1 MSGGTDNSCHLAGD
15 RAIYG
20 QILSENPASAL
31 PQPFRMSQRGFTL
44 IELLIV
50 VAIISILAAIAV
62 PGLLRARMPGNEASA
77 IASLRVI
84 SSGQVAFA
92 ASCGGGG
99 YAASLNALST
109 PPTGSIPFV
118 PTDVGTGT
126 KQGYSFAVAQAGVA
140 IAAQGQTCNAVAAS
154 SSGFFADAG
163 PITPGMTGT
172 RFFATSESGEFKVS
186 YAAITPA
193 NFATAQH
200 LQ

>member
-1 MSGGTDNSCHLAGD
+1 
-15 RAIYG
+15 
-20 QILSENPASAL
+20 
-31 PQPFRMSQRGFTL
+31 MSQRGFTL

-84 SSGQVAFA
+84 GSGQVAFA

-99 YAASLNALST
+99 FAGTLTALAT
-109 PPTGSIPFV
+109 APTGSIPFV

-126 KQGYSFAVAQAGVA
+126 KQGYNFTVAQGGVV
-140 IAAQGQTCNAVAAS
+140 IAAAALTCNSVADSHSA
-154 SSGFFADAG
+154 FFAAG
-163 PITPGMTGT
+163 APVTPGMTGT
-172 RFFATSESGEFKVS
+172 RYFATNETGQFKMS
-186 YAAITPA
+186 YAAITTA
-193 NFATAQH
+193 NFGAAQN